1 MRKLCNLLKTLIILL
16 TTGYIVVPAG
26 VSLTMQIGATDGGG
40 SLEGFFRMTLELLI
54 GFAPIFFII
63 LFALIFFRNICLY
76 KLNDIDKST
85 FIKRILWCGCLII
98 ISILFGVIGLYI
110 IDSINHG
117 TATQIPNQ
125 QTEQNNPDRSLKICR
140 GYLFVYCGSNLFIRR
155 GVL

>member
-1 MRKLCNLLKTLIILL
+1 MRKLCNLLKMLMILL
-16 TTGYIVVPAG
+16 TTGYIVVPVG
-26 VSLTMQIGATDGGG
+26 VSFTMQIGATDGGG

-63 LFALIFFRNICLY
+63 LFALIFFRNICQY

-98 ISILFGVIGLYI
+98 ISILFGMIGLYI

-117 TATQIPNQ
+117 AVTQIPN
-125 QTEQNNPDRSLKICR
+125 
-140 GYLFVYCGSNLFIRR
+140 
-155 GVL
+155 